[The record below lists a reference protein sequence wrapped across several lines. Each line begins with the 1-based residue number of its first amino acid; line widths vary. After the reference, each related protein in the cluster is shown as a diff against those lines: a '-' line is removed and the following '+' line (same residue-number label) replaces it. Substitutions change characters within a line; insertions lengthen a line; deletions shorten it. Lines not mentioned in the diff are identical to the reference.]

1 MNRTLEALRRSRTLL
16 FGFLALLVTSPVFA
30 GESHSDAVISLRVHV
45 TLVEKLGGDA
55 LRINVNTLEGHVQLA
70 GTVAKRETR
79 ELAENIAQSVP
90 GVTAVDNDIRTTK
103 EITGSDKVDIAA
115 KEVEHETKDALLA
128 GKVRLELLNKMGTDA
143 FKVHVDTANRVVY
156 LSFSEGLGK
165 AEREKAQQLA
175 TATEGVKKVIAHD

>member
-1 MNRTLEALRRSRTLL
+1 MKKAPELLRLSRTLL
-16 FGFLALLVTSPVFA
+16 FSFLALLATSPVFA
-30 GESHSDAVISLRVHV
+30 GESHSDAMISLRVHV

-70 GTVAKRETR
+70 GTVVKRETR
-79 ELAENIAQSVP
+79 ELAENIAKSVP

-128 GKVRLELLNKMGTDA
+128 GRVRLELLNKMGTDA
-143 FKVHVDTANRVVY
+143 FKVHVDTANNVVY

-165 AEREKAQQLA
+165 AEHEKAAQLA
-175 TATEGVKKVIAHD
+175 RATEGVKKVIAND